1 MGRQPCCDKVG
12 LKKGPWTIEEDNSIR
27 TNGHC
32 SWRSLPKLS
41 GLLRCSESCRLRW
54 INYLRPDLKRGL
66 LSESCVHC
74 SKGFNFGKKKM
85 KNTTNLG
92 FSVFFL
98 FFSLISV
105 TSDLEA
111 DRRALIALRDGVHG
125 RPLLWN
131 LSAPPCTWGGVQ
143 CDSGRVTAL
152 RLPGVGLSGPLPIAI
167 GNLTKLETLSF
178 RFNALNGPLPPDFAN
193 LTLLR
198 YLYLQGNAFS
208 GEIPS
213 FLFTLPN
220 IIRINLAQNNF
231 SGRIPDNVDS
241 ASRLATLYLQDN
253 QLTGPIP
260 EIKIKLQQFNV
271 SSNQLNGS
279 IPDPL
284 SGMPKTAFLGNL
296 LCGKPLDACPV
307 NGNGTVTPVKGKSD
321 KLSAGAIAGI
331 VIGCLVLL
339 LLFFL
344 ILFCLCRKKKEE
356 EVQSRNI
363 EAAPIPTSSAAVAK
377 ESAVANGPPP
387 VANGAPHSSKNP
399 VVSKYLTFF
408 VKSFGEFDLDGLLKA
423 SAEVLGKGTFG
434 SSYKASF
441 DHGLVL
447 AVKRLRDVVVPEKEF
462 REKLQ
467 VLGSLSHPNLVTLIA
482 YYFSRDEK
490 LVVFEYMS
498 RGSLSA
504 LLHGNKG
511 SGRSPLNWETRA
523 SIALGAAR
531 AISYLHSRDATTS
544 HGNIKSSNILL
555 SESFEP
561 KVSDYC
567 FAPMISPTST
577 PNRIDGYRA
586 PEVTDARKISQKAD
600 VYSLGVLI
608 LELLTGKSPTHQQLH
623 EEGVDLP
630 RWVSSI
636 TEQQSPSDVFDP
648 ELTRYQSDS
657 NENMIRLLN
666 IGISC
671 TAQYPDSRPTMPEV
685 TRLIEEVSRSPASPG
700 PLSD

>member
-1 MGRQPCCDKVG
+1 
-12 LKKGPWTIEEDNSIR
+12 
-27 TNGHC
+27 
-32 SWRSLPKLS
+32 
-41 GLLRCSESCRLRW
+41 
-54 INYLRPDLKRGL
+54 
-66 LSESCVHC
+66 
-74 SKGFNFGKKKM
+74 M
-85 KNTTNLG
+85 KNKTSLG
-92 FSVFFL
+92 LTVFF
-98 FFSLISV
+98 FFFCLVSV

-131 LSAPPCTWGGVQ
+131 LTAPPCTWGGVQ
-143 CDSGRVTAL
+143 CESGRVTAL

-231 SGRIPDNVDS
+231 SGRIPDNVNS
-241 ASRLATLYLQDN
+241 ATRLATLYLEDN

-260 EIKIKLQQFNV
+260 DIKIQLQQFNV

-296 LCGKPLDACPV
+296 LCGKPLDACSV
-307 NGNGTVTPVKGKSD
+307 NVTGNGTETPGKGKKD

-331 VIGCLVLL
+331 VIACFFGLL
-339 LLFFL
+339 LLFL
-344 ILFCLCRKKKEE
+344 ILFCLCRKKKKEE
-356 EVQSRNI
+356 NVQSRNI
-363 EAAPIPTSSAAVAK
+363 EAAPVPTSSAAVAK
-377 ESAVANGPPP
+377 ESAVANAPPP
-387 VANGAPHSSKNP
+387 VANGAPHSSENGSKNP
-399 VVSKYLTFF
+399 AVSKDLTFF

-423 SAEVLGKGTFG
+423 SAEVLGKGTYG

-441 DHGLVL
+441 DNGLVV

-467 VLGSLSHPNLVTLIA
+467 VLGSISHVNLVTLIA

-504 LLHGNKG
+504 LLHGKK
-511 SGRSPLNWETRA
+511 
-523 SIALGAAR
+523 
-531 AISYLHSRDATTS
+531 Y
-544 HGNIKSSNILL
+544 
-555 SESFEP
+555 SF
-561 KVSDYC
+561 
-567 FAPMISPTST
+567 
-577 PNRIDGYRA
+577 
-586 PEVTDARKISQKAD
+586 
-600 VYSLGVLI
+600 
-608 LELLTGKSPTHQQLH
+608 
-623 EEGVDLP
+623 
-630 RWVSSI
+630 
-636 TEQQSPSDVFDP
+636 
-648 ELTRYQSDS
+648 
-657 NENMIRLLN
+657 
-666 IGISC
+666 
-671 TAQYPDSRPTMPEV
+671 
-685 TRLIEEVSRSPASPG
+685 
-700 PLSD
+700 

>member
-1 MGRQPCCDKVG
+1 MKYKTSLG
-12 LKKGPWTIEEDNSIR
+12 L
-27 TNGHC
+27 
-32 SWRSLPKLS
+32 SLFFF
-41 GLLRCSESCRLRW
+41 
-54 INYLRPDLKRGL
+54 L
-66 LSESCVHC
+66 LSLATVA
-74 SKGFNFGKKKM
+74 
-85 KNTTNLG
+85 
-92 FSVFFL
+92 
-98 FFSLISV
+98 
-105 TSDLEA
+105 SDLAA

-131 LSAPPCTWGGVQ
+131 LTAPPCTWGGVQ
-143 CDSGRVTAL
+143 CDAGRVTSL

-167 GNLTKLETLSF
+167 GNLTQLHTVSF
-178 RFNALNGPLPPDFAN
+178 RFNSLTGPIPPDFAN

-208 GEIPS
+208 GDIPS

-220 IIRINLAQNNF
+220 VIRINLAQNKF
-231 SGRIPDNVDS
+231 SGSIPVNINS
-241 ASRLATLYLQDN
+241 ATRLATLYLEDN
-253 QLTGPIP
+253 QLTGSIP
-260 EIKIKLQQFNV
+260 EIKIPLQQFNV
-271 SSNQLNGS
+271 SSNKLNGS

-284 SGMPKTAFLGNL
+284 SGLPKTAFEGNS
-296 LCGKPLDACPV
+296 LCGKPLEACSV
-307 NGNGTVTPVKGKSD
+307 AGNGTNATGKHKSD

-331 VIGCLVLL
+331 VIACIFGLVLL
-339 LLFFL
+339 LL
-344 ILFCLCRKKKEE
+344 ILFCLCRKKKKKENNVE
-356 EVQSRNI
+356 SRSI
-363 EAAPIPTSSAAVAK
+363 EAAAPVPK
-377 ESAVANGPPP
+377 ETSAVANVPPPP
-387 VANGAPHSSKNP
+387 VASSENGAPASKD
-399 VVSKYLTFF
+399 LTFF
-408 VKSFGEFDLDGLLKA
+408 VKSFGQFDLDGLLKA
-423 SAEVLGKGTFG
+423 SAEVLGKGTLG

-441 DHGLVL
+441 DHGLVV

-462 REKLQ
+462 REKMQ
-467 VLGSLSHPNLVTLIA
+467 VLGSISHVNLVTLIA

-504 LLHGNKG
+504 LLHGNRG

-523 SIALGAAR
+523 GIALGAAR

-555 SESFEP
+555 SESYEA

-567 FAPMISPTST
+567 LAPMISPAST

-586 PEVTDARKISQKAD
+586 PEVTDARRISQKAD
-600 VYSLGVLI
+600 VYSFGVLI
-608 LELLTGKSPTHQQLH
+608 LELLTGKSPTHQQLS

-636 TEQQSPSDVFDP
+636 IEQQSPSDVFDP
-648 ELTRYQSDS
+648 ELTRYQDDGG
-657 NENMIRLLN
+657 NENMIRLLK

-685 TRLIEEVSRSPASPG
+685 TRLIEEVSRSSGSPG

>member
-1 MGRQPCCDKVG
+1 MRNKTTLG
-12 LKKGPWTIEEDNSIR
+12 L
-27 TNGHC
+27 
-32 SWRSLPKLS
+32 
-41 GLLRCSESCRLRW
+41 
-54 INYLRPDLKRGL
+54 
-66 LSESCVHC
+66 
-74 SKGFNFGKKKM
+74 
-85 KNTTNLG
+85 
-92 FSVFFL
+92 SVFFFL
-98 FFSLISV
+98 LSLAAV
-105 TSDLEA
+105 TSDLAA

-131 LSAPPCTWGGVQ
+131 LTAPPCTWGGVQ
-143 CDSGRVTAL
+143 CNAGRVTAL

-167 GNLTKLETLSF
+167 GNLTQLHTVSF
-178 RFNALNGPLPPDFAN
+178 RFNTLTGPIPPDFAN

-220 IIRINLAQNNF
+220 VIRINLAQNNF
-231 SGRIPDNVDS
+231 SGSIPVNVNS
-241 ASRLATLYLQDN
+241 ANRLATLYLEDN

-260 EIKIKLQQFNV
+260 EIKIPLQQFNV

-284 SGMPKTAFLGNL
+284 SGMPKTAFEGNS
-296 LCGKPLDACPV
+296 LCGKPLAACSGT
-307 NGNGTVTPVKGKSD
+307 GNGTETTGKGKSD
-321 KLSAGAIAGI
+321 KLSAGAIVGI
-331 VIGCLVLL
+331 VIACVLGLVLL
-339 LLFFL
+339 LLL
-344 ILFCLCRKKKEE
+344 LFCLCRSKKKKKENNVE
-356 EVQSRNI
+356 SRNI
-363 EAAPIPTSSAAVAK
+363 EAAAPVPTSLAK
-377 ESAVANGPPP
+377 ETSAVVANVPPP
-387 VANGAPHSSKNP
+387 PSSENGGPASKD
-399 VVSKYLTFF
+399 LTFF

-423 SAEVLGKGTFG
+423 SAEVLGKGTLG

-441 DHGLVL
+441 DHGLVV

-462 REKLQ
+462 REKMH
-467 VLGSLSHPNLVTLIA
+467 VLGSISHVNLVMLIA

-523 SIALGAAR
+523 GIALGAAR

-555 SESFEP
+555 SESYEA

-567 FAPMISPTST
+567 LAPMISPTST

-586 PEVTDARKISQKAD
+586 PEVTDARRISQKAD
-600 VYSLGVLI
+600 VYSFGVLI
-608 LELLTGKSPTHQQLH
+608 LELLTGKSPTHQQLS

-636 TEQQSPSDVFDP
+636 TEQQSTSDVFDP
-648 ELTRYQSDS
+648 ELTRYQDGD
-657 NENMIRLLN
+657 NENMIRLLK

-685 TRLIEEVSRSPASPG
+685 TRLIEEVSRSSGSPG

>member
-1 MGRQPCCDKVG
+1 
-12 LKKGPWTIEEDNSIR
+12 
-27 TNGHC
+27 
-32 SWRSLPKLS
+32 
-41 GLLRCSESCRLRW
+41 
-54 INYLRPDLKRGL
+54 
-66 LSESCVHC
+66 
-74 SKGFNFGKKKM
+74 M
-85 KNTTNLG
+85 KNKTNLG
-92 FSVFFL
+92 LSVFF
-98 FFSLISV
+98 FFFCLV
-105 TSDLEA
+105 AVKSDLEA

-131 LSAPPCTWGGVQ
+131 LTAPPCTWGGVQ
-143 CDSGRVTAL
+143 CNAGRVTAL

-167 GNLTKLETLSF
+167 GNLTQLETLSF
-178 RFNALNGPLPPDFAN
+178 RFNALTGPIPPDFAN

-213 FLFTLPN
+213 FLFTLPSV
-220 IIRINLAQNNF
+220 IRINLAQNNF
-231 SGRIPDNVDS
+231 SGRIPDNVNS
-241 ASRLATLYLQDN
+241 ATRLATLYLQDN
-253 QLTGPIP
+253 QLTGSIP
-260 EIKIKLQQFNV
+260 EIKIPLQQFNV

-284 SGMPKTAFLGNL
+284 SGMPKTAFEGNS
-296 LCGKPLDACPV
+296 LCGKPLDACSV
-307 NGNGTVTPVKGKSD
+307 TVAGNGTKTVGKGNSD

-331 VIGCLVLL
+331 VIACFVVLL
-339 LLFFL
+339 LLFL
-344 ILFCLCRKKKEE
+344 ILFCLCRKKKKEDN
-356 EVQSRNI
+356 VQSRNI
-363 EAAPIPTSSAAVAK
+363 EAAPVPTSSAAVAK
-377 ESAVANGPPP
+377 ESAVANAAHP
-387 VANGAPHSSKNP
+387 VANGAPPSSENGASKTP
-399 VVSKYLTFF
+399 AVSKDLTFF
-408 VKSFGEFDLDGLLKA
+408 VKSLGEFDLDGLLKA
-423 SAEVLGKGTFG
+423 SAEVLGKGTLG

-441 DHGLVL
+441 DHGLVV

-462 REKLQ
+462 REKMQ
-467 VLGSLSHPNLVTLIA
+467 VLGSLSHVNLVTLIA

-523 SIALGAAR
+523 GIALGAAR

-544 HGNIKSSNILL
+544 HGNIKSSNVLL
-555 SESFEP
+555 SESFEA

-567 FAPMISPTST
+567 LAPMISPTST

-586 PEVTDARKISQKAD
+586 PEVTDARRISQKAD
-600 VYSLGVLI
+600 VYSFGVLL
-608 LELLTGKSPTHQQLH
+608 LELLTGKSPTHQQLT

-648 ELTRYQSDS
+648 ELTRYQADG
-657 NENMIRLLN
+657 NENMIRLLK

-671 TAQYPDSRPTMPEV
+671 TAQYPDSRPSMPEV
-685 TRLIEEVSRSPASPG
+685 TRLIEEVSRSSGSPG

>member
-1 MGRQPCCDKVG
+1 MKN
-12 LKKGPWTIEEDNSIR
+12 KK
-27 TNGHC
+27 TN
-32 SWRSLPKLS
+32 S
-41 GLLRCSESCRLRW
+41 GLT
-54 INYLRPDLKRGL
+54 
-66 LSESCVHC
+66 V
-74 SKGFNFGKKKM
+74 FF
-85 KNTTNLG
+85 
-92 FSVFFL
+92 FFFFL
-98 FFSLISV
+98 FCLVSV
-105 TSDLEA
+105 SSDLEA

-131 LSAPPCTWGGVQ
+131 LTAPPCTWGGVQ
-143 CDSGRVTAL
+143 CESGRVTAL

-231 SGRIPDNVDS
+231 SGRIPDNVNS
-241 ASRLATLYLQDN
+241 ATRLATLYLEDN

-260 EIKIKLQQFNV
+260 EIKIPLQQFNV

-296 LCGKPLDACPV
+296 LLCGKPLDACSV
-307 NGNGTVTPVKGKSD
+307 NGTATETGTGKGKKD
-321 KLSAGAIAGI
+321 KLSTGAIIGI
-331 VIGCLVLL
+331 VIACVFGLILL
-339 LLFFL
+339 FL
-344 ILFCLCRKKKEE
+344 ILFCLCRKRKKEE
-356 EVQSRNI
+356 NNVQSRNI
-363 EAAPIPTSSAAVAK
+363 EAAPVPTSTAAVAK
-377 ESAVANGPPP
+377 ESADVPPP
-387 VANGAPHSSKNP
+387 VANGNGAPHSSENGSSKNLP
-399 VVSKYLTFF
+399 VSKDLTFF

-441 DHGLVL
+441 DHGLVV

-467 VLGSLSHPNLVTLIA
+467 VLGSISHANLVTLIA

-523 SIALGAAR
+523 GIALGAAR

-555 SESFEP
+555 SESFEA

-567 FAPMISPTST
+567 LAPMISPTST

-586 PEVTDARKISQKAD
+586 PEVTDARRISQKAD
-600 VYSLGVLI
+600 VYSFGVLI

-636 TEQQSPSDVFDP
+636 TEQQSPLDVFDP
-648 ELTRYQSDS
+648 ELTRYQAEG
-657 NENMIRLLN
+657 NENMVRLLK

-671 TAQYPDSRPTMPEV
+671 TAQYPDSRPTMTEV
-685 TRLIEEVSRSPASPG
+685 TRLIEEVTRSSGSPG

>member
-1 MGRQPCCDKVG
+1 
-12 LKKGPWTIEEDNSIR
+12 
-27 TNGHC
+27 
-32 SWRSLPKLS
+32 
-41 GLLRCSESCRLRW
+41 
-54 INYLRPDLKRGL
+54 
-66 LSESCVHC
+66 
-74 SKGFNFGKKKM
+74 M
-85 KNTTNLG
+85 KNKTTLG
-92 FSVFFL
+92 LSVFFFL
-98 FFSLISV
+98 LSLATV
-105 TSDLEA
+105 TSDLAA

-131 LSAPPCTWGGVQ
+131 LTAPPCTWGGVQ
-143 CDSGRVTAL
+143 CDAGRVSAL

-167 GNLTKLETLSF
+167 GNLTQLHTVSF
-178 RFNALNGPLPPDFAN
+178 RFNSLTGPIPPDFAN

-220 IIRINLAQNNF
+220 VIRINLAQNNF
-231 SGRIPDNVDS
+231 SGSIPVNVNS
-241 ASRLATLYLQDN
+241 ANRLATLYLEDN

-260 EIKIKLQQFNV
+260 EIKIPLQQFNV

-279 IPDPL
+279 IPDQL
-284 SGMPKTAFLGNL
+284 SGMPITAFEGNS
-296 LCGKPLDACPV
+296 LCGKPLAACSV
-307 NGNGTVTPVKGKSD
+307 TGNGTETTGKGKSD
-321 KLSAGAIAGI
+321 KLSAGAIVGI
-331 VIGCLVLL
+331 VIAGVLGLILL
-339 LLFFL
+339 LLL
-344 ILFCLCRKKKEE
+344 LFCLCRKKNKKENNVE
-356 EVQSRNI
+356 SRNI
-363 EAAPIPTSSAAVAK
+363 EAAAPVPASSAK
-377 ESAVANGPPP
+377 ETSTVANVPPP
-387 VANGAPHSSKNP
+387 VATPSSGAP
-399 VVSKYLTFF
+399 VSKDLTFF
-408 VKSFGEFDLDGLLKA
+408 VKSFGQFDLDGLLKA

-441 DHGLVL
+441 DHGLVV

-462 REKLQ
+462 REKMQ
-467 VLGSLSHPNLVTLIA
+467 ALGSISHVNLVTLIA

-523 SIALGAAR
+523 GIALGAAR

-555 SESFEP
+555 SESYEA

-567 FAPMISPTST
+567 LAPMISPTST
-577 PNRIDGYRA
+577 PNRIEGYRA
-586 PEVTDARKISQKAD
+586 PEVTDARRISQKAD
-600 VYSLGVLI
+600 VYSFGVLI
-608 LELLTGKSPTHQQLH
+608 LELLTGKSPTHQQLS

-636 TEQQSPSDVFDP
+636 TEQQSTSDVFDP
-648 ELTRYQSDS
+648 ELTRYQDGD
-657 NENMIRLLN
+657 NENMIRLLK

-671 TAQYPDSRPTMPEV
+671 TAQYPDSRPSMPEV
-685 TRLIEEVSRSPASPG
+685 TRLIEEVSRSSGSPG

>member
-1 MGRQPCCDKVG
+1 MRNKTTLG
-12 LKKGPWTIEEDNSIR
+12 L
-27 TNGHC
+27 
-32 SWRSLPKLS
+32 
-41 GLLRCSESCRLRW
+41 
-54 INYLRPDLKRGL
+54 
-66 LSESCVHC
+66 
-74 SKGFNFGKKKM
+74 
-85 KNTTNLG
+85 
-92 FSVFFL
+92 SVFFFL
-98 FFSLISV
+98 LSLAAV
-105 TSDLEA
+105 TSDLAA

-131 LSAPPCTWGGVQ
+131 LTAPPCTWGGVQ
-143 CDSGRVTAL
+143 CNAGRVTAL

-167 GNLTKLETLSF
+167 GNLTQLHTVSF
-178 RFNALNGPLPPDFAN
+178 RFNTLTGPIPPDFAN

-220 IIRINLAQNNF
+220 VIRINLAQNNF
-231 SGRIPDNVDS
+231 SGSIPVNVNS
-241 ASRLATLYLQDN
+241 ANRLATLYLEDN

-260 EIKIKLQQFNV
+260 EIKIPLQQFNV

-284 SGMPKTAFLGNL
+284 SGMPKTAFEGNS
-296 LCGKPLDACPV
+296 LCGKPLAACSGT
-307 NGNGTVTPVKGKSD
+307 GNGTETTGKGKSD

-331 VIGCLVLL
+331 VIACVLGLVLL
-339 LLFFL
+339 LLL
-344 ILFCLCRKKKEE
+344 LFCLCRKKKKKENNVE
-356 EVQSRNI
+356 SRNI
-363 EAAPIPTSSAAVAK
+363 EAAAPVPTSLAN
-377 ESAVANGPPP
+377 ETSAVVANVPPP
-387 VANGAPHSSKNP
+387 PSSENGAPASKDL
-399 VVSKYLTFF
+399 SFF

-423 SAEVLGKGTFG
+423 SAEVLGKGTLG

-441 DHGLVL
+441 DHGLVV

-462 REKLQ
+462 REKMQ
-467 VLGSLSHPNLVTLIA
+467 TLGSVSHVNLVTLIA

-523 SIALGAAR
+523 GIALGAAR

-555 SESFEP
+555 SESYEA

-567 FAPMISPTST
+567 LAPMISPTST

-586 PEVTDARKISQKAD
+586 PEVTDARRISQKAD
-600 VYSLGVLI
+600 VYSFGVLI
-608 LELLTGKSPTHQQLH
+608 LELLTGKSPTHQQLS

-636 TEQQSPSDVFDP
+636 TEQQSTSDVFDP
-648 ELTRYQSDS
+648 ELTRYQDGD
-657 NENMIRLLN
+657 NENMIRLLK

-671 TAQYPDSRPTMPEV
+671 TAQYPDSRPSMPEV
-685 TRLIEEVSRSPASPG
+685 TRLIEEVSRSSGSPG

>member
-1 MGRQPCCDKVG
+1 MTNKTSLG
-12 LKKGPWTIEEDNSIR
+12 LP
-27 TNGHC
+27 
-32 SWRSLPKLS
+32 
-41 GLLRCSESCRLRW
+41 
-54 INYLRPDLKRGL
+54 
-66 LSESCVHC
+66 
-74 SKGFNFGKKKM
+74 
-85 KNTTNLG
+85 
-92 FSVFFL
+92 VFF
-98 FFSLISV
+98 FFFLLCLSAV
-105 TSDLEA
+105 TSDLES

-131 LSAPPCTWGGVQ
+131 LTAPPCTWGGVQ
-143 CDSGRVTAL
+143 CNAGRVTAL

-178 RFNALNGPLPPDFAN
+178 RFNALTGPLPADFAN

-208 GEIPS
+208 EEIPS
-213 FLFTLPN
+213 FLFDLPN
-220 IIRINLAQNNF
+220 VIRINLAQNKF
-231 SGRIPDNVDS
+231 SGQIPVNVNS
-241 ASRLATLYLQDN
+241 ATRLATLYLEDN

-260 EIKIKLQQFNV
+260 EIKLKLQQFNV
-271 SSNQLNGS
+271 SSNRLNGS

-284 SGMPKTAFLGNL
+284 SGMPKTAFEGNS
-296 LCGKPLDACPV
+296 LCGKPLAACSV
-307 NGNGTVTPVKGKSD
+307 TGNGTQGTGKGKSD

-331 VIGCLVLL
+331 VIAGLVGLVLL
-339 LLFFL
+339 LLV
-344 ILFCLCRKKKEE
+344 LFCLCRRKKKKQDNVE
-356 EVQSRNI
+356 SRSI
-363 EAAPIPTSSAAVAK
+363 EAPVPPSAAK
-377 ESAVANGPPP
+377 ETTVDDTPPA
-387 VANGAPHSSKNP
+387 VANGAPPPSSENGAAKN
-399 VVSKYLTFF
+399 SKDLTFF
-408 VKSFGEFDLDGLLKA
+408 VKTFGVFDLDGLLKA
-423 SAEVLGKGTFG
+423 SAEVLGKGAFG

-441 DHGLVL
+441 EHGLIV

-462 REKLQ
+462 KEKLQ
-467 VLGSLSHPNLVTLIA
+467 VLGSISHPNLVALIA

-490 LVVFEYMS
+490 LVVFEYMP

-511 SGRSPLNWETRA
+511 SGRSPLSWETRA

-555 SESFEP
+555 SESFEA

-567 FAPMISPTST
+567 LAPMISPTST

-586 PEVTDARKISQKAD
+586 PEVTDARRISQKAD
-600 VYSLGVLI
+600 VYSFGVLI
-608 LELLTGKSPTHQQLH
+608 LELLTGKSPTHQQLN

-648 ELTRYQSDS
+648 ELTRYQAEG
-657 NENMIRLLN
+657 NENMIRLLK

-671 TAQYPDSRPTMPEV
+671 TAQYPDSRPSMAEV
-685 TRLIEEVSRSPASPG
+685 TRLIEEVSRSSGSQG
-700 PLSD
+700 PLSG

>member
-1 MGRQPCCDKVG
+1 
-12 LKKGPWTIEEDNSIR
+12 
-27 TNGHC
+27 
-32 SWRSLPKLS
+32 
-41 GLLRCSESCRLRW
+41 
-54 INYLRPDLKRGL
+54 
-66 LSESCVHC
+66 
-74 SKGFNFGKKKM
+74 M
-85 KNTTNLG
+85 KNKTNLG
-92 FSVFFL
+92 LSVFF
-98 FFSLISV
+98 FFLCLVAV

-131 LSAPPCTWGGVQ
+131 LTAPPCTWGGVQ
-143 CDSGRVTAL
+143 CNAGRVTAL

-167 GNLTKLETLSF
+167 GNLTQLETLSF
-178 RFNALNGPLPPDFAN
+178 RFNALTGPLPPDFAN

-220 IIRINLAQNNF
+220 VIRINLAQNNF
-231 SGRIPDNVDS
+231 SGRIPDNVNS
-241 ASRLATLYLQDN
+241 ATRLATLYLQDN

-260 EIKIKLQQFNV
+260 DIKTPLQQFNV

-284 SGMPKTAFLGNL
+284 SGMPKTAFEGNL
-296 LCGKPLDACPV
+296 LCGKPLDACSI
-307 NGNGTVTPVKGKSD
+307 NGNGTETTGKGKSD
-321 KLSAGAIAGI
+321 KLSARVIAGI
-331 VIGCLVLL
+331 VIACFVGL
-339 LLFFL
+339 LLFLL
-344 ILFCLCRKKKEE
+344 ILFCLCRKKKKENN
-356 EVQSRNI
+356 VQSRDM
-363 EAAPIPTSSAAVAK
+363 EAAPAPTSSAAVAK
-377 ESAVANGPPP
+377 ETAAANVPPP
-387 VANGAPHSSKNP
+387 VANGRPPPSENGASKNP
-399 VVSKYLTFF
+399 AVSKDLTFF

-441 DHGLVL
+441 DHGLVV

-467 VLGSLSHPNLVTLIA
+467 VLGSISHVNLVTLIA
-482 YYFSRDEK
+482 YYFSPDEK

-523 SIALGAAR
+523 GIALGAAR

-555 SESFEP
+555 SQSYEA

-567 FAPMISPTST
+567 LAPMISPTST

-586 PEVTDARKISQKAD
+586 PEVTDARRISQKAD
-600 VYSLGVLI
+600 VYSFGVLI
-608 LELLTGKSPTHQQLH
+608 LELLTGKSPTHQQLN

-636 TEQQSPSDVFDP
+636 TEQQSPIDVFDP
-648 ELTRYQSDS
+648 ELTRYQAEG
-657 NENMIRLLN
+657 NENMIRLLK

-671 TAQYPDSRPTMPEV
+671 TAQYPDSRPSMPEV
-685 TRLIEEVSRSPASPG
+685 TRLIEELSPSSGSPG

>member
-1 MGRQPCCDKVG
+1 
-12 LKKGPWTIEEDNSIR
+12 
-27 TNGHC
+27 
-32 SWRSLPKLS
+32 
-41 GLLRCSESCRLRW
+41 
-54 INYLRPDLKRGL
+54 
-66 LSESCVHC
+66 
-74 SKGFNFGKKKM
+74 M
-85 KNTTNLG
+85 KNKTTLG
-92 FSVFFL
+92 LSVFFFL
-98 FFSLISV
+98 LSLATV
-105 TSDLEA
+105 TSDLAA

-131 LSAPPCTWGGVQ
+131 LTAPPCTWGGVQ
-143 CDSGRVTAL
+143 CDAGRVSAL

-167 GNLTKLETLSF
+167 GNLTQLHTVSF
-178 RFNALNGPLPPDFAN
+178 RFNSLTGPIPQDFAN

-220 IIRINLAQNNF
+220 VIRINLAQNNF
-231 SGRIPDNVDS
+231 SGSIPVNVNS
-241 ASRLATLYLQDN
+241 ANRLATLYLEDN

-260 EIKIKLQQFNV
+260 EIKIPLQQFNV

-279 IPDPL
+279 IPDRL
-284 SGMPKTAFLGNL
+284 SGMPKTAFEGNS
-296 LCGKPLDACPV
+296 LCGKPLAACSV
-307 NGNGTVTPVKGKSD
+307 TVAGNGTDTTGKGKSD
-321 KLSAGAIAGI
+321 KLSTGAIVGI
-331 VIGCLVLL
+331 VIACVLGLILL
-339 LLFFL
+339 LLL
-344 ILFCLCRKKKEE
+344 LFCLCRKKKKKENNVE
-356 EVQSRNI
+356 SRNI
-363 EAAPIPTSSAAVAK
+363 EPAPAPASSAK
-377 ESAVANGPPP
+377 ETSAVVANVPPP
-387 VANGAPHSSKNP
+387 PSSGAPASKD
-399 VVSKYLTFF
+399 LTFF
-408 VKSFGEFDLDGLLKA
+408 VKSFGQFDLDGLLKA

-441 DHGLVL
+441 DHGLVV

-462 REKLQ
+462 REKMQ
-467 VLGSLSHPNLVTLIA
+467 ALGSVSHVNLVTLIA

-523 SIALGAAR
+523 GIALGAAR

-555 SESFEP
+555 SESYEA

-567 FAPMISPTST
+567 LAPMISPTST

-586 PEVTDARKISQKAD
+586 PEVTDARRISQKAD
-600 VYSLGVLI
+600 VYSFGVLI
-608 LELLTGKSPTHQQLH
+608 LELLTGKSPTHQQLS

-636 TEQQSPSDVFDP
+636 TEQQSTSDVFDP
-648 ELTRYQSDS
+648 ELTRYQDGD
-657 NENMIRLLN
+657 NENMIRLLK

-671 TAQYPDSRPTMPEV
+671 TAQYPDSRPSMPEV
-685 TRLIEEVSRSPASPG
+685 TRLIEEVSRSSGSPG

>member
-1 MGRQPCCDKVG
+1 
-12 LKKGPWTIEEDNSIR
+12 
-27 TNGHC
+27 
-32 SWRSLPKLS
+32 
-41 GLLRCSESCRLRW
+41 
-54 INYLRPDLKRGL
+54 
-66 LSESCVHC
+66 
-74 SKGFNFGKKKM
+74 M
-85 KNTTNLG
+85 KNKTTLG
-92 FSVFFL
+92 LSVFFFL
-98 FFSLISV
+98 LSLAAV
-105 TSDLEA
+105 TSDLAA

-131 LSAPPCTWGGVQ
+131 LTAPPCTWGGVQ
-143 CDSGRVTAL
+143 CDAGRVTAL

-167 GNLTKLETLSF
+167 GNLTQLHTVSF
-178 RFNALNGPLPPDFAN
+178 RFNSLTGPIPPDFAN

-220 IIRINLAQNNF
+220 VIRINLAQNKF
-231 SGRIPDNVDS
+231 SGSIPVNVNS
-241 ASRLATLYLQDN
+241 ANRLATLYLEDN

-260 EIKIKLQQFNV
+260 EIKIPLQQFNV

-279 IPDPL
+279 IPDQL
-284 SGMPKTAFLGNL
+284 SGMPKTAFEGNS
-296 LCGKPLDACPV
+296 LCGKPLAACSV
-307 NGNGTVTPVKGKSD
+307 TVAGNGTDTTGKGKSD
-321 KLSAGAIAGI
+321 KLSTGAIVGI
-331 VIGCLVLL
+331 VIACVLGLILL
-339 LLFFL
+339 LLL
-344 ILFCLCRKKKEE
+344 LFCLCRKKKKKENNVE
-356 EVQSRNI
+356 SRNI
-363 EAAPIPTSSAAVAK
+363 EPAPAPASSAK
-377 ESAVANGPPP
+377 ETSTVANVPPP
-387 VANGAPHSSKNP
+387 VATPSSGAPASKD
-399 VVSKYLTFF
+399 LTFF
-408 VKSFGEFDLDGLLKA
+408 VKSFGQFDLDGLLKA

-441 DHGLVL
+441 DRGLVV

-462 REKLQ
+462 REKMQ
-467 VLGSLSHPNLVTLIA
+467 ALGSVSHVNLVTLIA

-523 SIALGAAR
+523 GIALGAAR

-555 SESFEP
+555 SESYEA

-567 FAPMISPTST
+567 LAPMISPTST

-586 PEVTDARKISQKAD
+586 PEVTDVRRISQKAD
-600 VYSLGVLI
+600 VYSFGVLI
-608 LELLTGKSPTHQQLH
+608 LELLTGKSPTHQQLS

-636 TEQQSPSDVFDP
+636 TEQQSTSDVFDP
-648 ELTRYQSDS
+648 ELTRYQDGD
-657 NENMIRLLN
+657 NENMIRLLK

-671 TAQYPDSRPTMPEV
+671 TAQYPDSRPSMPEV
-685 TRLIEEVSRSPASPG
+685 TRLIEEVSRSSGSPG

>member
-1 MGRQPCCDKVG
+1 MTNKTSLG
-12 LKKGPWTIEEDNSIR
+12 L
-27 TNGHC
+27 
-32 SWRSLPKLS
+32 
-41 GLLRCSESCRLRW
+41 
-54 INYLRPDLKRGL
+54 
-66 LSESCVHC
+66 
-74 SKGFNFGKKKM
+74 
-85 KNTTNLG
+85 
-92 FSVFFL
+92 SVFF
-98 FFSLISV
+98 FFLLCLATV
-105 TSDLEA
+105 TSDLES

-131 LSAPPCTWGGVQ
+131 LTAPPCTWGGVQ
-143 CDSGRVTAL
+143 CNAGRVTAL

-178 RFNALNGPLPPDFAN
+178 RFNALTGPLPADFAN

-208 GEIPS
+208 EEIPS
-213 FLFTLPN
+213 FLFDLPN
-220 IIRINLAQNNF
+220 VIRINLAQNNF
-231 SGRIPDNVDS
+231 SGQIPVNVNS
-241 ASRLATLYLQDN
+241 ATRLATLYLEDN

-260 EIKIKLQQFNV
+260 EIKLPLQQFNV

-284 SGMPKTAFLGNL
+284 SGMPKTAFEGNS
-296 LCGKPLDACPV
+296 LCGKPLAACSV
-307 NGNGTVTPVKGKSD
+307 TGNGTEGIGKGKKD

-331 VIGCLVLL
+331 AIAGFVGIILL
-339 LLFFL
+339 LL
-344 ILFCLCRKKKEE
+344 ILFCLCRRKKKKQDNVE
-356 EVQSRNI
+356 SRSI
-363 EAAPIPTSSAAVAK
+363 EAAAPVPTSVAK
-377 ESAVANGPPP
+377 ETTVDNTPPAVANGSSE
-387 VANGAPHSSKNP
+387 NGAAKN
-399 VVSKYLTFF
+399 SRDLTFF
-408 VKSFGEFDLDGLLKA
+408 VKTFGVFDLDGLLKA
-423 SAEVLGKGTFG
+423 SAEVLGKGAFG

-441 DHGLVL
+441 EHGLVV

-462 REKLQ
+462 KEKLQ
-467 VLGSLSHPNLVTLIA
+467 VLGSISHPNLVALIA

-511 SGRSPLNWETRA
+511 SGRSPLSWETRA

-544 HGNIKSSNILL
+544 HGNIKSSNVLL
-555 SESFEP
+555 SESYEA

-567 FAPMISPTST
+567 LAPMISPTST

-586 PEVTDARKISQKAD
+586 PEVTDARRISQKAD
-600 VYSLGVLI
+600 VYSFGVLI
-608 LELLTGKSPTHQQLH
+608 LELLTGKSPTHQQLN

-648 ELTRYQSDS
+648 ELTRYQAEG
-657 NENMIRLLN
+657 NENMIRLLK

-671 TAQYPDSRPTMPEV
+671 TAQYPDSRPSMAEV
-685 TRLIEEVSRSPASPG
+685 TRLIEEVSRSSGSQG
-700 PLSD
+700 PLSG

>member
-1 MGRQPCCDKVG
+1 MKN
-12 LKKGPWTIEEDNSIR
+12 KTK
-27 TNGHC
+27 
-32 SWRSLPKLS
+32 S
-41 GLLRCSESCRLRW
+41 GLT
-54 INYLRPDLKRGL
+54 I
-66 LSESCVHC
+66 
-74 SKGFNFGKKKM
+74 
-85 KNTTNLG
+85 
-92 FSVFFL
+92 FFL
-98 FFSLISV
+98 LFSLVAV
-105 TSDLEA
+105 TSDLAA

-131 LSAPPCTWGGVQ
+131 LTAPPCTWGGVQ
-143 CDSGRVTAL
+143 CNGDRVTAL

-167 GNLTKLETLSF
+167 GNLTKLETLSL
-178 RFNALNGPLPPDFAN
+178 RFNTLSGPIPPDFSN

-213 FLFTLPN
+213 FLFDLPN
-220 IIRINLAQNNF
+220 VIRINLAQNKF

-241 ASRLATLYLQDN
+241 ATRLATLYLQDN
-253 QLTGPIP
+253 QLTGSIP
-260 EIKIKLQQFNV
+260 EFKIKLQQFNV

-284 SGMPKTAFLGNL
+284 SGLPKSVFEGNS
-296 LCGKPLDACPV
+296 LCGKPLDACSV
-307 NGNGTVTPVKGKSD
+307 TGNGTVITGKGKKD

-331 VIGCLVLL
+331 VIACVLGLL
-339 LLFFL
+339 LLCL
-344 ILFCLCRKKKEE
+344 ILFCLCRKKKKKTQDN
-356 EVQSRNI
+356 VQSRNI
-363 EAAPIPTSSAAVAK
+363 EAAPVSTSSAAVAK
-377 ESAVANGPPP
+377 DSAVANAPPP
-387 VANGAPHSSKNP
+387 VANGASTNP
-399 VVSKYLTFF
+399 AVSKDLTFF
-408 VKSFGEFDLDGLLKA
+408 VKNFGEFDLDGLLKA
-423 SAEVLGKGTFG
+423 SAEVLGKGTLG
-434 SSYKASF
+434 SSYKAGF
-441 DHGLVL
+441 GNGLIV
-447 AVKRLRDVVVPEKEF
+447 AVKRLRDIVVPEKEF

-467 VLGSLSHPNLVTLIA
+467 VLGSINHANLVTLIA

-544 HGNIKSSNILL
+544 HGNIKSSNVLL
-555 SESFEP
+555 SESYEA

-567 FAPMISPTST
+567 LAPMISPQST

-600 VYSLGVLI
+600 VYSFGVLL
-608 LELLTGKSPTHQQLH
+608 LELLTGKSPTHQQLN

-648 ELTRYQSDS
+648 ELTRYESNG
-657 NENMIRLLN
+657 NENMIRLLK
-666 IGISC
+666 IGVSC
-671 TAQYPDSRPTMPEV
+671 TAQYPDSRPSMSEV
-685 TRLIEEVSRSPASPG
+685 TRLIEEVSHSHGSPG
-700 PLSD
+700 PVSD

>member
-1 MGRQPCCDKVG
+1 MTNKTSLG
-12 LKKGPWTIEEDNSIR
+12 L
-27 TNGHC
+27 
-32 SWRSLPKLS
+32 
-41 GLLRCSESCRLRW
+41 
-54 INYLRPDLKRGL
+54 
-66 LSESCVHC
+66 
-74 SKGFNFGKKKM
+74 
-85 KNTTNLG
+85 
-92 FSVFFL
+92 SVFFFL
-98 FFSLISV
+98 LCLVTV
-105 TSDLEA
+105 TSDLES

-131 LSAPPCTWGGVQ
+131 LTAPPCTWGGVQ
-143 CDSGRVTAL
+143 CNAGRVTAL

-178 RFNALNGPLPPDFAN
+178 RFNALTGPLPADFAN

-208 GEIPS
+208 EEIPS
-213 FLFTLPN
+213 FLFNLPN
-220 IIRINLAQNNF
+220 VIRINLAQNKF
-231 SGRIPDNVDS
+231 SGQIPVNVNS
-241 ASRLATLYLQDN
+241 ATRLATLYLEDN

-260 EIKIKLQQFNV
+260 EIKLQLQQFNV

-284 SGMPKTAFLGNL
+284 SGMPKTAFEGNS
-296 LCGKPLDACPV
+296 LCGKPLAACSV
-307 NGNGTVTPVKGKSD
+307 TGNGTQGAGKGKSD
-321 KLSAGAIAGI
+321 KLSVGAIAGI
-331 VIGCLVLL
+331 AIAGFFGLL
-339 LLFFL
+339 LLFL
-344 ILFCLCRKKKEE
+344 ILFCLCRKTKKKEDNVE
-356 EVQSRNI
+356 SRNI
-363 EAAPIPTSSAAVAK
+363 EAAAPVPTSSAAVAK
-377 ESAVANGPPP
+377 ETTVENTLPT
-387 VANGAPHSSKNP
+387 VANGASENGAAKNSKD
-399 VVSKYLTFF
+399 LTFF
-408 VKSFGEFDLDGLLKA
+408 VKSFGVFDLDGLLKA
-423 SAEVLGKGTFG
+423 SAEVLGKGAFG

-441 DHGLVL
+441 EHGLVV
-447 AVKRLRDVVVPEKEF
+447 AVKRLRDVAVPEKEF
-462 REKLQ
+462 KEKLQ
-467 VLGSLSHPNLVTLIA
+467 VLGSISHPNLVTLIA
-482 YYFSRDEK
+482 YYFSPDEK

-511 SGRSPLNWETRA
+511 SGRSPLSWETRA

-555 SESFEP
+555 SESYEA

-567 FAPMISPTST
+567 LAPMISPTST

-586 PEVTDARKISQKAD
+586 PEVTDARRISQKAD
-600 VYSLGVLI
+600 VYSFGVLI
-608 LELLTGKSPTHQQLH
+608 LELLTGKSPTHQQLN

-648 ELTRYQSDS
+648 ELTRYQAEG
-657 NENMIRLLN
+657 NENMIRLLK

-671 TAQYPDSRPTMPEV
+671 TAQYPDSRPSMPEV
-685 TRLIEEVSRSPASPG
+685 TRLIEEVSRSSGSQG
-700 PLSD
+700 PLSG